1 MKRAAGYGGPSL
13 NSDKIK
19 HMNIEKTSNGGGGF
33 YLSDVIDIQRWVAV
47 IPTESEISLLPL
59 GGGYVMIFKLE
70 NLSGNYEMV
79 IKPNYTTN
87 CILYYI

>member
-1 MKRAAGYGGPSL
+1 MLLEVNAFYL

-19 HMNIEKTSNGGGGF
+19 RLDVEKTSNQGGGF
-33 YLSDVIDIQRWVAV
+33 FLGDVIDIQRWVAV

-70 NLSGNYEMV
+70 NHDGKYEMV
-79 IKPNYTTN
+79 IKPNYTTTAA
-87 CILYYI
+87 LYYI